1 MIAIRNRQVVTILKN
16 TTKLVTDVPFPALT
30 ICGSGVH
37 MNNVEKKLI
46 RDFDNW
52 REKNNRNETSKEAV
66 YKDTEEFMETRF
78 QIRPNMGKENQS
90 TRDHPISI
98 LDILDTMIAPDV
110 DASVAANSVRENVEA
125 CKESS
130 ESRKDT
136 CVYQCPTGFSLSGTK
151 CFHVSSDS
159 ERAVYAKAQ
168 DNCVLMGAQLATIS
182 NQEEN
187 QMVKSLMTGGS
198 NAYIGLNDRDTEG
211 TFLWQDGTFGWK
223 DGFEDN
229 PFNNWGGNGV
239 EPNDDATLGAE
250 DCVMMIQ
257 SGCWADLQCQLER
270 RYACS
275 MAAEES
281 CDTGA
286 ALAGV
291 LHQRSCIQTNIE
303 SNETNIMSAPQLP
316 GVDIFLNPA
325 KEQERERIVKKKKD
339 TAKNFFAKARMAF
352 LYPELFRILW
362 ESTLPCVEEEKDPM
376 IVSCELARAKINCSK
391 LFTRVPTDIGMC
403 CAINVADS
411 LRASDYQQLVKE
423 MQGDKKAKHVE
434 SEEGSRN

>member
-1 MIAIRNRQVVTILKN
+1 MTILKD
-16 TTKLVTDVPFPALT
+16 TAKLVTEVPFPALT
-30 ICGSGVH
+30 ICSSGLH
-37 MNNVEKKLI
+37 MSNVEKKLMK
-46 RDFDNW
+46 DFDDW
-52 REKNNRNETSKEAV
+52 RSKKNRNGTTKEAI
-66 YKDTEEFMETRF
+66 YKDTEEFMEARF
-78 QIRPNMGKENQS
+78 QIKQKPGKNS
-90 TRDHPISI
+90 TREQPVSI

-110 DASVAANSVRENVEA
+110 DASVAANSVRENVLA
-125 CKESS
+125 CSQTAQAVEDKSG
-130 ESRKDT
+130 
-136 CVYQCPTGFSLSGTK
+136 CVYSCLPDFTLSGTK

-168 DNCVLMGAQLATIS
+168 DNCALMGAQLATIS

-257 SGCWADLQCQLER
+257 SGCWADLQCHVER

-362 ESTLPCVEEEKDPM
+362 ESTLPCVAT
-376 IVSCELARAKINCSK
+376 CRG
-391 LFTRVPTDIGMC
+391 R
-403 CAINVADS
+403 
-411 LRASDYQQLVKE
+411 
-423 MQGDKKAKHVE
+423 
-434 SEEGSRN
+434 EGSHDLLMRAGQG